1 MNDRNGWSETA
12 INGTHAMGRD
22 EKKKVDEEASP
33 SESLCTGFRGYNIVT
48 TLSTFMSLFIIGGV
62 SFTIGIYV
70 VEFREEFKG
79 SSGMTSFVGS
89 IHYATFHFVAPFSSY
104 LTHRIGF
111 RSTIMIGGVVTSMGL
126 FATAFATSF
135 SHVIVTFSIITGTG
149 IGIFFVPGLTI
160 VSYIEEGRTLFNGIA
175 ASGVGAAMAK
185 TLTKTDEAAT
195 LPVSLMGLAQIFG
208 RIISGLIG
216 QSRHVDTFLFY
227 WICSF
232 SAGLAAIVFPFLPSY
247 TSLIIGSVF
256 HSLLSSPANSI
267 YQIVMLYFVDIPQ
280 LTIAFTHLTVQIG
293 LGMMIGAP
301 LAGWVY
307 DITGD
312 YGNSFYLGGA
322 IIASGS
328 LLLTW
333 PYIKHRRQRS
343 LPENVELAKRTLSFS
358 SMFGSQVVVASKS
371 ERKDTRRY
379 KQVDQKEDIG

>member
-1 MNDRNGWSETA
+1 
-12 INGTHAMGRD
+12 
-22 EKKKVDEEASP
+22 
-33 SESLCTGFRGYNIVT
+33 
-48 TLSTFMSLFIIGGV
+48 
-62 SFTIGIYV
+62 
-70 VEFREEFKG
+70 
-79 SSGMTSFVGS
+79 
-89 IHYATFHFVAPFSSY
+89 
-104 LTHRIGF
+104 
-111 RSTIMIGGVVTSMGL
+111 MIGGVVTSMGL

-175 ASGVGAAMAK
+175 ASGVGAGIFVMSNVIPFIIDAFNWRGSMFILAGFALHICVAGALIHEPASIKRLKRQEKDVEEESRTIAVKLGFDLYKNLSLVLFCIHYMAYMAGVSLIYIHLTAMAK